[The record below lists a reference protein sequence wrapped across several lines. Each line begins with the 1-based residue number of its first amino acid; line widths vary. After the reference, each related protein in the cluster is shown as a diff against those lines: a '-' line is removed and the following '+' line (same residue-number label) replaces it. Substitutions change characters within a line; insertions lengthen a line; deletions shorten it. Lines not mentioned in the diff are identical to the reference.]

1 MKDGHTIEHC
11 WMKKKDEREN
21 DGSAKEKSEQK
32 PKEKKEK
39 SSRVAFASA
48 SDNEQVENDFDM
60 LCMKL
65 SYVTD
70 DNGLPDAFLV
80 DSGSSLHLTPN
91 RDQLV
96 NVRSCDKVLAQVG
109 DQKIRVTEFGD
120 LPARVKLITDAGIS
134 YPLICF
140 TEVYFVPSVDHTI
153 ISVPRAKACG
163 FDAIFSNDHDN
174 EGFRCSLGFIPFTLG
189 ADGFSYLPAKI
200 DHSKKAIDRV
210 MLSVDVSSESPAARG
225 HPVRRDNARAPDR
238 ASAPSSNDDKVPE
251 LDQ

>member
-80 DSGSSLHLTPN
+80 EQELPPHVRLDVPRVLVGKVVQQLQALIKRHNRRLALPLAGNLWARESSTGRRGLSGLLA
-91 RDQLV
+91 
-96 NVRSCDKVLAQVG
+96 DKLRRISEAYFWLNLQ
-109 DQKIRVTEFGD
+109 TT
-120 LPARVKLITDAGIS
+120 PARSMAEKYI
-134 YPLICF
+134 
-140 TEVYFVPSVDHTI
+140 
-153 ISVPRAKACG
+153 
-163 FDAIFSNDHDN
+163 
-174 EGFRCSLGFIPFTLG
+174 
-189 ADGFSYLPAKI
+189 
-200 DHSKKAIDRV
+200 
-210 MLSVDVSSESPAARG
+210 LS
-225 HPVRRDNARAPDR
+225 
-238 ASAPSSNDDKVPE
+238 
-251 LDQ
+251 